1 MQLTDENFEKEI
13 LNSSKPVLVDF
24 FATWCGPCSVLQPIL
39 EKISEDLE
47 GKFILAKAN
56 IDEVPV
62 TSQKLGINVIP
73 TIILFKNGKNVSGF
87 SGLRPEGIIK
97 EWLENML
104 AEDSEKLIKE
114 YEGYAKSRGFKLNP
128 DKEITARIIKG
139 LLGNEKKHGKRFCPC
154 RRVTGNEEED
164 LKNVC
169 PCAYHLEEIEK
180 NGHCLCQL
188 FVNQRE

>member
-1 MQLTDENFEKEI
+1 MTELTDENFEKEI

-24 FATWCGPCSVLQPIL
+24 FATWCAPCSVLQPIL

-47 GKFILAKAN
+47 GKFILAKVN
-56 IDEVPV
+56 IDEVPAIA
-62 TSQKLGINVIP
+62 QKFGINVIP

-87 SGLRPEGIIK
+87 SGLKPEGIIK

-114 YEGYAKSRGFKLNP
+114 YAGYAKSCGFKLNP
-128 DKEITARIIKG
+128 DKEIVARIIKG
-139 LLGNEKKHGKRFCPC
+139 LLENEKKHGKRYCPC
-154 RRVTGNEEED
+154 RRVTGQEVED
-164 LKNVC
+164 SKNVC

-180 NGHCLCQL
+180 NGHCLCGL
-188 FVNQRE
+188 FVK